1 MIWLEGNQLSSDLS
15 VFTSS
20 FGPNVGYST
29 HVYTFPFDRREQR
42 YAQAAALSQKLNAPM
57 WIGEFGI
64 SDRNLSQTVAM
75 MKRPGIA
82 GWSYWSW
89 KYVAKDAAPCDLQPP
104 KEWAS
109 VAPWVTGGA
118 FRMKPSA
125 QAVQRGADALVSY
138 LQRYRCTPNAGVMA
152 ALED

>member
-29 HVYTFPFDRREQR
+29 HVYTFPFERREQR
-42 YAQAAALSQKLNAPM
+42 YTQAAALSQKLNAPM

-64 SDRNLSQTVAM
+64 SDRNLAQTVAM

-89 KYVAKDAAPCDLQPP
+89 KYVVKDAAPCDLQPL

-118 FRMKPSA
+118 FRKKPSA
-125 QAVQRGADALVSY
+125 QAVQRGVDSFVNY
-138 LQRYRCTPNAGVMA
+138 LQRYRCTPDAAVMA
-152 ALED
+152 ALKD